1 MTAQL
6 VSKSHLYYRSSA
18 GDWRCERDD
27 TFYDGIFCP
36 EGHYKVPQDV
46 FESQCENAG
55 TPCPE
60 GIYTCYCKPCVKA
73 FEVNVYPTQT
83 SESTVIS
90 DFNREVGCA
99 KMDVCASVEQ
109 GKNITLH
116 AFDNRQ
122 RANANVR
129 VVRHFGE
136 EALELPVHRV
146 EDFLYEFGFSHSI
159 RGIVILEI
167 YVDGVQISESP
178 IQVNVVERNC
188 DADFPGE
195 NRISVSPRQ
204 VDFLCSTNI
213 PSSHL

>member
-1 MTAQL
+1 
-6 VSKSHLYYRSSA
+6 
-18 GDWRCERDD
+18 
-27 TFYDGIFCP
+27 
-36 EGHYKVPQDV
+36 
-46 FESQCENAG
+46 
-55 TPCPE
+55 
-60 GIYTCYCKPCVKA
+60 
-73 FEVNVYPTQT
+73 
-83 SESTVIS
+83 
-90 DFNREVGCA
+90 
-99 KMDVCASVEQ
+99 MDVCASVEQ